1 MNNNNNKYKNAGFT
15 LIDQMIVVSIV
26 MILVGQAL
34 PSISSTLKKNQI
46 ASVYNEALAALNY
59 ARSIAVTTG
68 SWATLCKSN
77 HAGTACALSQSTSWA
92 NGWIVFEDAN
102 NNGVINAGERI
113 HLQNNTLPSQIL
125 INYSRNK
132 KRISYH
138 AEGYAVG
145 YNGKIS
151 FCDSQK
157 HINKTMIISN
167 SGRVRLAQA
176 HELGQW
182 Q

>member
-1 MNNNNNKYKNAGFT
+1 MNNNNKYKIAGFT

-26 MILVGQAL
+26 MILMGQAL
-34 PSISSTLKKNQI
+34 PSISSTLQKNRI
-46 ASVYNEALAALNY
+46 SSVYNEALAALNY
-59 ARSIAVTTG
+59 VRSIAVSTS

-77 HAGTACALSQSTSWA
+77 PTGTACASSQSTPWT

-102 NNGVINAGERI
+102 NNGEINTGETI
-113 HLQNNTLPSQIL
+113 HLQNNTLPSQLL

-132 KRISYH
+132 QRISYS

-151 FCDSQK
+151 FCDTQMQ
-157 HINKTMIISN
+157 INKTMVISN
-167 SGRVRLAQA
+167 SGRVRLAQK
-176 HELGQW
+176 HELGSCE
-182 Q
+182 